1 MMRLLRK
8 LGISNKSVESNTR
21 PEGEDQKRKS
31 KGFRFFVL
39 LFVCL
44 GDVALNVGEGGGVL
58 LHKAR
63 VAPLLAAGEVVLQV
77 V

>member
-31 KGFRFFVL
+31 KGFRFFVFAIFENIFNL
-39 LFVCL
+39 E
-44 GDVALNVGEGGGVL
+44 NY
-58 LHKAR
+58 
-63 VAPLLAAGEVVLQV
+63 
-77 V
+77 

>member
-31 KGFRFFVL
+31 KGFRFFV
-39 LFVCL
+39 F
-44 GDVALNVGEGGGVL
+44 AIFENIF
-58 LHKAR
+58 
-63 VAPLLAAGEVVLQV
+63 
-77 V
+77 